1 MKVILF
7 GATGLAGSAL
17 LKHLLQAGFEVTAFV
32 RTPSKIKEE
41 HAALQILE
49 GDVLQGESVAAAI
62 EGQDAVVSA
71 ISEGPTI
78 VHHTQSKGVANI
90 IKAMK
95 QKGVQRIVAMGSV
108 GILQRNVEQLVRDVG
123 YPAAYY
129 PISEEQYNVFQQL
142 QRSSLQWTQVCPP
155 MIVDKDGDGAYETK
169 KNYAIKGR
177 QEVYAG
183 NIGLFVA
190 KELRENNY
198 LQTRVA
204 IANA

>member
-17 LKHLLQAGFEVTAFV
+17 LTHLLQAGYGVTAFV
-32 RTPSKIKEE
+32 RTPSKIKVA
-41 HAALQILE
+41 HAALQIVE
-49 GDVLQGESVAAAI
+49 GDVLQEESVAAAMN
-62 EGQDAVVSA
+62 GHDAVVSA

-95 QKGVQRIVAMGSV
+95 EKGLQRIVAMGSV

-129 PISEEQYNVFQQL
+129 PISEEQYKVFQQL
-142 QRSSLQWTQVCPP
+142 QRSGLQWTQVCPP
-155 MIVDKDGDGAYETK
+155 MIVDKEADGAYETK
-169 KNYAIKGR
+169 KNYAIKGKN
-177 QEVYAG
+177 EVYAG
-183 NIGLFVA
+183 NLGAFVA
-190 KELRENNY
+190 KELNENNY
-198 LQTRVA
+198 MQTRVA